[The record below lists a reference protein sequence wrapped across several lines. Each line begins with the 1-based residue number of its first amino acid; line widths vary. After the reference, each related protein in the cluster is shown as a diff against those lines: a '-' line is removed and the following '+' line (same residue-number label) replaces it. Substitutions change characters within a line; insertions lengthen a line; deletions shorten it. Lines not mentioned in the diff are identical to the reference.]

1 MIKLCKTLPLT
12 GPGGD
17 QLLTP
22 SLQLFLLLQ
31 QYIYISF
38 DPLCV
43 EYVCILLYRN
53 MWPFMRCEKEKEK
66 YLFNVHRR
74 AGSTPC
80 PPPLLRW
87 QSCGG
92 GGGEGWRTMF
102 CLGILSREGGI
113 SGKWIQRVI
122 LAGGSGRFHGK
133 TFLRVILADLFG
145 GSFWH
150 IYLAGFHK

>member
-1 MIKLCKTLPLT
+1 MINLCKTLPLT

-31 QYIYISF
+31 QYIYTLF
-38 DPLCV
+38 NPLCV
-43 EYVCILLYRN
+43 EYVCIVLYKN

-80 PPPLLRW
+80 PPLPAPLAELW
-87 QSCGG
+87 
-92 GGGEGWRTMF
+92 GGGEGWRAMF
-102 CLGILSREGGI
+102 CLGILSGEGGI
-113 SGKWIQRVI
+113 SGK
-122 LAGGSGRFHGK
+122 
-133 TFLRVILADLFG
+133 
-145 GSFWH
+145 
-150 IYLAGFHK
+150 